1 MLITYPVP
9 LVRTLIGGALALAAT
24 LAYAQST
31 VPSLWV
37 SNNGNLEG
45 SVSAFSV
52 NPDGTLTFVNRVVT
66 GSRPNTTVPCAGCNS
81 YEIALSPNGRWLATA
96 HPAGDLDGLFVYE
109 VAADASVTQRLAVTL
124 PAGFD
129 APLDLIWLDDTYLA
143 VLLTQAS
150 PDRITAYEWNP
161 AGPSLTPVGF
171 VTPGTGVG
179 YLAVDPN
186 RDYLYA
192 SDSAARVIHVYAIG
206 PVGSLAFIESEPTG
220 APFALEI
227 NVTPDGRYLYG
238 AGGISGSGQDVVAMQ
253 INGDGS
259 LTPIAGQP
267 FQTGG
272 ASPSNV
278 YVADGGNFVIA
289 GHGTDATMRSLSLA
303 AGTGV
308 LAPTGFVF
316 DVGLQGTL
324 GDVRSL
330 GGSVFVTDNSTATDG
345 LTGVYSFAL
354 GANGSFTMNGGSIYL
369 TGGIAPRS
377 MATWTPPQTF
387 APGDLNCDGV
397 VDILDINA
405 FILAL
410 SDPAG
415 YAAAYPDCDRNL
427 ADTNG
432 DGEIDI
438 LDINPFIAII
448 EGG

>member
-1 MLITYPVP
+1 MHVISSSHRRTAA
-9 LVRTLIGGALALAAT
+9 LVGVAFVVSLAW
-24 LAYAQST
+24 AQSA
-31 VPSLWV
+31 VPALWV

-45 SVSAFSV
+45 SVTAFVV
-52 NPDGTLTFVNRVVT
+52 NPDGTLTLVNRVVT
-66 GSRPNTTVPCAGCNS
+66 GTRPNTTVPCAGCNS

-109 VAADASVTQRLAVTL
+109 VGADASITQRLALTL
-124 PAGFD
+124 PVGFD
-129 APLDLIWLDDTYLA
+129 SPLDLIWLDDTYLA
-143 VLLTQAS
+143 VVLTQTS
-150 PDRITAYEWNP
+150 PDRITTYQWNP

-171 VTPGTGVG
+171 VNPGTGLG

-192 SDSAARVIHVYAIG
+192 SDSSARVIHVYAIG
-206 PVGSLAFIESEPTG
+206 PVGSLIFLESEPTG
-220 APFALEI
+220 SPFALEI

-238 AGGISGSGQDVVAMQ
+238 AGGISGTGQDVVAMQ
-253 INGDGS
+253 INGDGT
-259 LTPIAGQP
+259 LTPITGQP

-278 YVADGGNFVIA
+278 YVADNGNYVIA

-303 AGTGV
+303 PATGA
-308 LAPTGFVF
+308 LTATGFFF

-330 GGSVFVTDNSTATDG
+330 GNNVFVTDNSTATDG
-345 LTGVYSFAL
+345 IMGVYSFTL
-354 GANGSFTMNGGSIYL
+354 NANGSFTLNGAGAYS
-369 TGGIAPRS
+369 TQGIAPRS
-377 MATWTPPQTF
+377 MATWKPPQLY
-387 APGDLNCDGV
+387 ALGDMNCDGV
-397 VDILDINA
+397 VDILDINP

-410 SDPAG
+410 SDPAA

-427 ADTNG
+427 ADVNG

-438 LDINPFIAII
+438 LDINPFIALIA
-448 EGG
+448 GG